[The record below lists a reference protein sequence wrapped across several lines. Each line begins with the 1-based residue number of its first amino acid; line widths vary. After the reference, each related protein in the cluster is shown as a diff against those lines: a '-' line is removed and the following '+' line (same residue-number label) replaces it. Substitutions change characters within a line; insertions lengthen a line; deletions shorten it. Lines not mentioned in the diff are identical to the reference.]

1 MTPELSRLLDAR
13 SEAARDQGWAEFLR
27 IHNRLLLHVARSRTR
42 DHDIAMDAYAFILD
56 HLRQDDFRRLRAF
69 VADGRSAFTTWLVVV
84 AKRLCI
90 DFERE
95 RYGRTSRKANGTSAE
110 LEAQRR
116 RLVDL
121 TSAELDL
128 ASIPDPSERTP
139 ETVFDATTM
148 RQALL
153 DAIAELEPRDR
164 LLLALRF
171 EDELT
176 AERIATTLGMAS
188 PFHVYRQLNR
198 ILATLRQRL
207 RFLRESNPA
216 V

>member
-13 SEAARDQGWAEFLR
+13 SEAARDEGWAEFVQV
-27 IHNRLLLHVARSRTR
+27 HHRLLLHVARSRAR
-42 DHDIAMDAYAFILD
+42 DHDMAMDAYAFILD
-56 HLRQDDFRRLRAF
+56 RLRQDDCRRLRAF

-84 AKRLCI
+84 AKRLCV
-90 DFERE
+90 DFERQ
-95 RYGRTSRKANGTSAE
+95 RYGRIERTPEATSTE
-110 LEAQRR
+110 LDAQRR

-128 ASIPDPSERTP
+128 GSIPDPSEKTP
-139 ETVFDATTM
+139 ETIFDETTI
-148 RQALL
+148 RQALR

-171 EDELT
+171 EDGLT
-176 AERIATTLGMAS
+176 AERIATTLGLAS

-198 ILATLRQRL
+198 ILATLRRRL

>member
-1 MTPELSRLLDAR
+1 M
-13 SEAARDQGWAEFLR
+13 
-27 IHNRLLLHVARSRTR
+27 
-42 DHDIAMDAYAFILD
+42 AMDAYAFILD
-56 HLRQDDFRRLRAF
+56 RLRQDDCRRLRAF
-69 VADGRSAFTTWLVVV
+69 VADGRSSFTTWLVVV
-84 AKRLCI
+84 AKRLCV
-90 DFERE
+90 DFERQ
-95 RYGRTSRKANGTSAE
+95 RYGRIERKPEATSAE

-128 ASIPDPSERTP
+128 ASIPDPSEKTP
-139 ETVFDATTM
+139 ETIFDETTM
-148 RQALL
+148 RQALRE
-153 DAIAELEPRDR
+153 AIAELEPRDR

-176 AERIATTLGMAS
+176 AERIATTLGLAS

-198 ILATLRQRL
+198 ILATLRRRL
-207 RFLRESNPA
+207 RSLRESNPA

>member
-13 SEAARDQGWAEFLR
+13 SEAARDEGWTEFLR
-27 IHNRLLLHVARSRTR
+27 VHHRLLLHVARSRAR

-69 VADGRSAFTTWLVVV
+69 VSDGRSAFTTWLVVV

-95 RYGRTSRKANGTSAE
+95 RYGRTARNAGATSGE
-110 LEAQRR
+110 QEAQRR
-116 RLVDL
+116 RLIDL

-139 ETVFDATTM
+139 ETIFDEATV
-148 RQALL
+148 RQALH

-164 LLLALRF
+164 LILALRF
-171 EDELT
+171 EDGLT
-176 AERIATTLGMAS
+176 AERIASTLDMAS

-198 ILATLRQRL
+198 ILAVLRRRL
-207 RFLRESNPA
+207 RFLGEGNPA
-216 V
+216 R